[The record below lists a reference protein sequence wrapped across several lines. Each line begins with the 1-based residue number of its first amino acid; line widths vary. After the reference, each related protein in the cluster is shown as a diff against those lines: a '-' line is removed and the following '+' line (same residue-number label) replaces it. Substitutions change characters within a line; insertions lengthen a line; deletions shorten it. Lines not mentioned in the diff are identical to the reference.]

1 MCCVRLTLHQVS
13 AGEVVDV
20 VLKVLVAGGLLDS
33 KVLSLDEAV
42 QEVVLLTVLLLLV
55 DGHHGALGVLS
66 LAPGRQAELSLDAQ
80 LGRLRL
86 VLLGAGRLGTY
97 WGGAGRVS

>member
-1 MCCVRLTLHQVS
+1 MS

-20 VLKVLVAGGLLDS
+20 VLEVLVAGGLLDS
-33 KVLSLDEAV
+33 KVLGLDEAV
-42 QEVVLLTVLLLLV
+42 QEVALLTVLLLLG
-55 DGHHGALGVLS
+55 DGHHGALGVLP
-66 LAPGRQAELSLDAQ
+66 LPAGRQAELPLDAQ

-86 VLLGAGRLGTY
+86 LLLGSGGLGTY